1 MSGDRGFRKEELD
14 MTSFDNY
21 LSNQLKNS
29 EFKKEY
35 DKLKPE
41 YDSIQKSIDLQK
53 SSKVKE
59 YTNEKL

>member
-1 MSGDRGFRKEELD
+1 MFGDRGFRREELD